1 MTYKVGIELE
11 VQGITVNEVK
21 DSVEEIGCSF
31 DGFSGYHNGGFSVEA
46 GDTTNRAYDATGWR
60 CETDSSLG
68 ANASW
73 NSKGGI
79 EIISRPLSGVAGIK
93 EIKKLTKALKRKGAY
108 VDRRC
113 GTHTTFGLDTNA
125 RYNRMSAAKKAEV
138 GEEIMRIYHHFQ
150 DVIDAYN
157 ANNRQV
163 NPHVGTYTNDYCQ
176 SAFADVRKSSVNM
189 TNYVMFGIIE
199 FRQLGYTLNGLKI
212 EHWIRMI
219 NAIIAAATNENHS
232 SRDKY
237 LSLQPKTLQG
247 MCDYLN
253 VKSITES
260 FWRNRIEDMATKF
273 QGGRQNRLNVL
284 AINSEEVA

>member
-31 DGFSGYHNGGFSVEA
+31 DGFSGYHGAGFSTRT

-68 ANASW
+68 TNASW
-73 NSKGGI
+73 NTKGGI

-93 EIKKLTKALKRKGAY
+93 EIKRLTKALKRKGAY

-125 RYNRMSAAKKAEV
+125 RFQRMSANKKAEV
-138 GEEIMRIYHHFQ
+138 GEEIMKTYYHFQ

-163 NPHVGTYTNDYCQ
+163 NDHVGTSTNNYCR
-176 SAFADVRKSSVNM
+176 SALSPVRESSVNM
-189 TNYVMFGIIE
+189 TKYIMFGIIE

-219 NAIIAAATNENHS
+219 NAIIASATNENHP
-232 SRDKY
+232 SRNK
-237 LSLQPKTLQG
+237 SLYMQPQTLQG

-260 FWRNRIEDMATKF
+260 YWRNRIEEMATKYT
-273 QGGRQNRLNVL
+273 GGRQNRLRVL
-284 AINSEEVA
+284 AINTEEVA